1 MLHLTAALGDVW
13 LQTAVSSRLSSSKTS
28 KFTCPKV
35 EPKPKRKKS
44 RPTQPG
50 SNLPKRRFGIKHNV
64 AILIAVTVLIL
75 NVIAWRATE
84 ETGRRAA

>member
-1 MLHLTAALGDVW
+1 MCSILIIWNNVNASMPEV
-13 LQTAVSSRLSSSKTS
+13 LSPSKAS

-50 SNLPKRRFGIKHNV
+50 SNLKRRFGIKHNV
-64 AILIAVTVLIL
+64 ALLMAVTVLIL

-84 ETGRRAA
+84 ETGTADGA